1 MMAAALLL
9 LAAAP
14 PSAVAA
20 QEVTDRQGART
31 QILTVEVAA
40 SRDDVWKAMT
50 TAEGWRKWAAPV
62 AWTRSRSPLVI
73 ETSYDTSA
81 RPDGPQT
88 IKQQFERMEPRRSFS
103 FRTIK
108 APATFEGFETYSKV
122 VTDVSLTPLGANR
135 TRVRFVSG
143 PFPATAEGSRLY
155 GFFLEGN
162 RFTLER
168 MARVLAKEPDKD

>member
-1 MMAAALLL
+1 MIAAPLLL
-9 LAAAP
+9 LAAASP
-14 PSAVAA
+14 VAV
-20 QEVTDRQGART
+20 QEATDANGART
-31 QILTVEVAA
+31 QVITVEVAA
-40 SRDDVWKAMT
+40 PAADVWTAMT

-62 AWTRSRSPLVI
+62 AWTRSTSPLVI
-73 ETSYDTSA
+73 ETSYDTNAS
-81 RPDGPQT
+81 PDGPQT
-88 IKQQFERMEPRRSFS
+88 IKQRFDRLEPRRSFR

-108 APATFEGFETYSKV
+108 APATFQGFETYSKV
-122 VTDVSLTPLGANR
+122 VTDVSLTPLGADR

-168 MARVLAKEPDKD
+168 MARALAKEPDKD